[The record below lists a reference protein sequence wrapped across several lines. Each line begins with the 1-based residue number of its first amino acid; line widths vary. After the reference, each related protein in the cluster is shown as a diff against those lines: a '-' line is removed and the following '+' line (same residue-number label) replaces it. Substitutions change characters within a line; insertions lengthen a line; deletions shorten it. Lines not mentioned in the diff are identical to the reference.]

1 MSAKGWVLR
10 PLSFAHSGLR
20 ALKSN
25 KDYLLDFYRFR
36 KMSVRKPERLPLR
49 WKDRLPC
56 LKDRDDSLSFD
67 RHYIYHTGWAARAL
81 AEIRPQR
88 HMDISSTLFFCS
100 IISAFVPVQYYE
112 ARTVDDHLCDLTW
125 CSADRRA

>member
-10 PLSFAHSGLR
+10 PLSFAQRRLR

-36 KMSVRKPERLPLR
+36 KMSARKPERLPLR

-56 LKDRDDSLSFD
+56 LKDRDDSPPID
-67 RHYIYHTGWAARAL
+67 RHYIYRTGWPAR
-81 AEIRPQR
+81 
-88 HMDISSTLFFCS
+88 
-100 IISAFVPVQYYE
+100 
-112 ARTVDDHLCDLTW
+112 LCGIGQPAKL
-125 CSADRRA
+125 RVRVLLVHEK